1 MTQEISKTVKDKLK
15 VALVGGNEEGLL
27 TLASFTQDPSTE
39 VVMLVDQDQKAL
51 AFRLHEYGFTFE
63 KIFTFS
69 LTADVAALKTIPDV
83 DLIVDA
89 SGDARMHESLYRLNH
104 PAAEI
109 ISSQAA
115 RVLWEIKSLPFRNPP
130 SGDFDMGEG
139 PAPFSKRQNVFLQKG
154 GGLLQSLGNS
164 LPREEMLRFILDGLL
179 YSLEANWAAL
189 YVEREEGFVPSGFRF
204 RTFQEE
210 DLPGFRQQP
219 ELARLIGAALK
230 KTKTPLFLEPP
241 FHDFWTGRLMEA
253 LKFRQ
258 YIAVPFF
265 EREKFVGF
273 LEFGKFSDSSPWDKS
288 DVEFVN
294 EAVAQNEFRS
304 FLSSL
309 NNRDHSF
316 EPLER
321 ELRNILEKPRPLQ
334 ENLEAATSEIHSFVK
349 SSSVLLFV
357 KDPESGD
364 LVLQSQV
371 ATPFKMN
378 GMYRMNPDEGIGG
391 ISLLKGKPVYFKEEN
406 YLPGK
411 DLPMGIYYFPLMVQG
426 QSVGLLILE
435 FRQLAHDPLS
445 WRRRFSEVADLLAV
459 SISSEVERR
468 YMAQKMIKL
477 TVVNEEGLELVSTT
491 DRDKVLMMASASAA
505 MIVESE
511 GVILRVKEKESS
523 RLLVG
528 YTYGLHDQPMDKF
541 LIQIDAMIAS
551 RVLESKKPFITSAFQ
566 KDLSLKEKLPP
577 KFPYH
582 SVLSIPLFDQNELIG
597 TISAYNKVIYNS
609 FTTGSFNETDRE
621 LLEKYGSFI
630 GKALIKAKEFQ
641 VREKLITIDE
651 LTGLKNE
658 RYLHIRLPEELKRAE
673 RYKRKLSLLVLDLD
687 KNKKEFANLPPVI
700 YDTIVQNMGRLIHEN
715 FRHVDIAARIKGTRF
730 AVLLP
735 DTGRKIGDTLNRFH
749 EALSALRIFNQNNQP
764 LPLQLLTGYSTYP
777 EEALT
782 GDELVQKAARLTPLG
797 AN

>member
-1 MTQEISKTVKDKLK
+1 MTQEIQKTVKNKLK

-27 TLASFTQDPSTE
+27 TLASFTQDSSTE

-69 LTADVAALKTIPDV
+69 LTADITALKTIPDI

-109 ISSQAA
+109 ITSQAA
-115 RVLWEIKSLPFRNPP
+115 RVLWEIKSLPLKKPP
-130 SGDFDMGEG
+130 SGDFDLGEG
-139 PAPFSKRQNVFLQKG
+139 AEPFSRRQTIFLHKG
-154 GGLLQSLGNS
+154 RGVLQSLGNA

-189 YVEREEGFVPSGFRF
+189 YLEQEEGFVPSGFRF
-204 RTFQEE
+204 MTFQEE
-210 DLPGFRQQP
+210 DLPGFRQQQ
-219 ELARLIGAALK
+219 ELARLIGAALR
-230 KTKTPLFLEPP
+230 KTKTALFLEPP
-241 FHDFWTGRLMEA
+241 FHEFWTGRLMEV
-253 LKFRQ
+253 LKFHQ
-258 YIAVPFF
+258 YIAIPLF
-265 EREKFVGF
+265 ERERFVGF
-273 LEFGKFSDSSPWDKS
+273 LELGRFSDRSPWEKMDA
-288 DVEFVN
+288 EFVKQ
-294 EAVAQNEFRS
+294 AVAQNEFRS
-304 FLSSL
+304 FLTSL
-309 NNRDHSF
+309 NNPDHSF

-321 ELRNILEKPRPLQ
+321 SLRNLLEQPRPLQ
-334 ENLEAATSEIHSFVK
+334 ENLEGATAEIQSYVK

-371 ATPFKMN
+371 GTPFKMN
-378 GMYRMNPDEGIGG
+378 GMYRMKPDEGIGG
-391 ISLLKGKPVYFKEEN
+391 IALLKGKPLYFKEEN

-411 DLPMGIYYFPLMVQG
+411 DLPMGIYYFPLIVQG
-426 QSVGLLILE
+426 QAVGLLILE
-435 FRQLAHDPLS
+435 FKQLVQDPLS
-445 WRRRFSEVADLLAV
+445 WRRKFSEVTDLLAV
-459 SISSEVERR
+459 SIASEVERR

-541 LIQIDAMIAS
+541 LIQVDALIAS
-551 RVLESKKPFITSAFQ
+551 RVLDSKKPFMTSAFQ
-566 KDLSLKEKLPP
+566 KTIPLKEKLPP
-577 KFPYH
+577 GFPYH
-582 SVLSIPLFDQNELIG
+582 SVLSIPVFDQNELIG
-597 TISAYNKVIYNS
+597 VISAYNKVIYNS

-621 LLEKYGSFI
+621 LLEKYVSFI
-630 GKALIKAKEFQ
+630 GKALVKAKEFQ
-641 VREKLITIDE
+641 IREKLITIDE

-658 RYLHIRLPEELKRAE
+658 RYLHLRLPEELKRAE
-673 RYKRKLSLLVLDLD
+673 RYKRKLSLLILDLD
-687 KNKKEFANLPPVI
+687 KNKKEFANLPQVI
-700 YDTIVQNMGRLIHEN
+700 YDAITQNMGRLIHES
-715 FRHVDIAARIKGTRF
+715 FRHVDIVARIKGTRF

-735 DTGRKIGDTLNRFH
+735 NTGRKIGDSLTRFH
-749 EALSALRIFNQNNQP
+749 EAFSALRIFNQNNQP
-764 LPLQLLTGYSTYP
+764 LPLQLLAGYATYP

-782 GDELVQKAARLTPLG
+782 GDELGQKASRLTPFG
-797 AN
+797 VN